1 MTQAVDSLVSER
13 AIASSRHLNRVL
25 VGYDTFIRPGSC
37 LEDSLL
43 MSGCAIGPDVRMRGV
58 LMDKNCT
65 IEDGAESGYDE
76 TADQDRFPFRTPSGI
91 VVLPKGTTVPR
102 NGPIRLAFDLA
113 DLLSRDP
120 DTRKAMASFAGE
132 FAIADLS
139 RHSHMSHGPRY
150 ETND

>member
-1 MTQAVDSLVSER
+1 
-13 AIASSRHLNRVL
+13 
-25 VGYDTFIRPGSC
+25 
-37 LEDSLL
+37 
-43 MSGCAIGPDVRMRGV
+43 
-58 LMDKNCT
+58 MDKNCT
-65 IEDGAESGYDE
+65 IEDGAEIGYDE
-76 TADQDRFPFRTPSGI
+76 TTDQDRFPFRTPSGI

-102 NGPIRLAFDLA
+102 AGPIRLAFDMA

-132 FAIADLS
+132 VAVADLS